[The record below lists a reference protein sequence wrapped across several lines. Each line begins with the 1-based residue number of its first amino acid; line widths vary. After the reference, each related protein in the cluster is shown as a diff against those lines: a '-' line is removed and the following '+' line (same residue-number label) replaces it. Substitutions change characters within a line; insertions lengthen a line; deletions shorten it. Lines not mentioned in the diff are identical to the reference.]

1 MRLTV
6 LRIMTKMTE
15 NDNVLNFMVISFSF
29 LTVNYGLI
37 ICCLDKW

>member
-6 LRIMTKMTE
+6 LRIMTKMRE

-29 LTVNYGLI
+29 LNLMA
-37 ICCLDKW
+37 